1 MTSSVPPS
9 GATIHVLK
17 YALLFL
23 VGTLWGSQYIFIKTA
38 LEDLDPLDISFLRTA
53 LGAAVMAIA
62 CLIFLPRSGTRK
74 LRRDSGSQWWL
85 IAIIGIMET
94 GLPALLIA
102 YGQQEIESSVAAI
115 LLGTTPLFT
124 VVFACF
130 LLKQESPRVGLI
142 LGVLVGFAGLVLLFG
157 LRTQTEAAL
166 DPISGGLILVAAIAF
181 AISIVL
187 LNKVRDI
194 HPLPLSRDLLI
205 WASLPLL
212 PAWLIWGNP
221 GSLNITWASGLSIA
235 FLATLGGGAV
245 FLIYIQLIRIS
256 GPTFASL
263 SNYLVPLVGILL
275 GISAGNEQIRTTD
288 LIAMLVILAA
298 LFMTQPRGSE
308 PAGNIRSPR

>member
-1 MTSSVPPS
+1 MPLL

-38 LEDLDPLDISFLRTA
+38 LVDLDPLDISFLRTT
-53 LGAAVMAIA
+53 LGAFVMAIA
-62 CLIFLPRSGTRK
+62 CLIFWRGHTGNSVNEDTRSKR
-74 LRRDSGSQWWL
+74 WL
-85 IAIIGIMET
+85 VAIIGIMET

-115 LLGTTPLFT
+115 LLGTTPIFT
-124 VVFACF
+124 VLFACF
-130 LLKQESPRVGLI
+130 VLKQESPRIGLL

-157 LRTQTEAAL
+157 LRVQTQVAL
-166 DPISGGLILVAAIAF
+166 DPLSGGLILVAAVAF
-181 AISIVL
+181 AVSIVL

-205 WASLPLL
+205 WASLPLV

-221 GSLNITWASGLSIA
+221 TALNITWSSAISVL

-263 SNYLVPLVGILL
+263 SNYLVPLVGIVL
-275 GISAGNEQIRTTD
+275 GISAGNERVLITD
-288 LIAMLVILAA
+288 MIALLFILAA
-298 LFMTQPRGSE
+298 LFMTQQRGYT
-308 PAGNIRSPR
+308 AQNLR

>member
-1 MTSSVPPS
+1 M
-9 GATIHVLK
+9 LK

-53 LGAAVMAIA
+53 LAAVLMVLV
-62 CLIFLPRSGTRK
+62 CFIFQRKTSTPITREGA
-74 LRRDSGSQWWL
+74 RSQWWL

-115 LLGTTPLFT
+115 LLGTTPIFT
-124 VVFACF
+124 VFFACF
-130 LLKQESPRVGLI
+130 LLKQESPRVGLV
-142 LGVLVGFAGLVLLFG
+142 LGVLVGFVGLVLLFG
-157 LRTQTEAAL
+157 LRAQTETAL
-166 DPISGGLILVAAIAF
+166 DPISGGLILLAAVAF
-181 AISIVL
+181 AVSIVL
-187 LNKVRDI
+187 LNKVKGI
-194 HPLPLSRDLLI
+194 HPLPLSRDMLI

-221 GSLNITWASGLSIA
+221 ASLNITGPSGISIV

-263 SNYLVPLVGILL
+263 SNYLVPLVGIIL
-275 GISAGNEQIRTTD
+275 GIGAGNEQLHLSDI
-288 LIAMLVILAA
+288 IATVVILAGLA
-298 LFMTQPRGSE
+298 MTQPSARVDSH
-308 PAGNIRSPR
+308 AST

>member
-1 MTSSVPPS
+1 M
-9 GATIHVLK
+9 LK
-17 YALLFL
+17 YALLLL

-53 LGAAVMAIA
+53 LAAGIMAVA
-62 CLIFLPRSGTRK
+62 CFMFQRSMKQPTPSPGEEGR
-74 LRRDSGSQWWL
+74 SQWWL

-102 YGQQEIESSVAAI
+102 YGQQEIDSSVAAI
-115 LLGTTPLFT
+115 PPGTTPIFT
-124 VVFACF
+124 VFFACF
-130 LLKQESPRVGLI
+130 LLKQESPRPGLV
-142 LGVLVGFAGLVLLFG
+142 LGVLTGFAGLVLLFG
-157 LRTQTEAAL
+157 LRAQTETAL
-166 DPISGGLILVAAIAF
+166 DPISGGLILLAAVAF

-187 LNKVRDI
+187 LNKVRNV
-194 HPLPLSRDLLI
+194 HPLPLSRDLLL

-221 GSLNITWASGLSIA
+221 TSLNLTWPSGLSII

-263 SNYLVPLVGILL
+263 SNYLVPLVGIIL
-275 GISAGNEQIRTTD
+275 GIGAGNEQLHLSDVVAT
-288 LIAMLVILAA
+288 LVILAGLA
-298 LFMTQPRGSE
+298 MTQPRTSGTPRSSASKGLT
-308 PAGNIRSPR
+308 PPSSSSPR